1 MNRFVRTKLINQFFN
16 KTHFT
21 MSKNIGKIAQ
31 IIGPVV
37 DVKFDSSTDS
47 FPNIYDALEITKENG
62 NKVILECQ
70 QHVGE
75 DTVRAISMDSTD
87 GLSRGNEVLATGS
100 PILMPIGEEIKG
112 RLFNVVGDAIDGIG
126 SVSKEGGYPIHRE
139 APKFEDLSTSS
150 EVLFTGIKVIDL
162 VEPYSKGG
170 KIGLFGG
177 AGVGKTVLIMEL
189 INNIAKGHDGISVFA
204 GVGERTREGNDLL
217 REMIESG
224 VIKYGK
230 EFEEDMEKG
239 GWDLSKVDSKEMINS
254 QATLVFGQMNESP
267 GARARVAL
275 SGLTL
280 AEYYRDGEGDGAGRD
295 ILFFIDNIFRFTQAG
310 SEVSALLGRMP
321 SAVGYQ
327 PTLATEMGAMQERI
341 TSTKNGSITSVQAVY
356 VPADDLTDPAPA
368 TTFAHLDATTV
379 LSRKIAELGIYPA
392 VDPLDSTSRILN
404 PEVLGDEHYSCAQNV
419 KEILQRYKELQ
430 DIIAILGLDE
440 LSEEDK
446 LAVHRARRVQRFL
459 SQPFHVAEQFTGLE
473 GVYVSIE
480 DTIKG
485 FNMILNG
492 ELDHLPE
499 AAFNLVGSIED
510 AIEKGNKLLAEAKA

>member
-1 MNRFVRTKLINQFFN
+1 MA
-16 KTHFT
+16 
-21 MSKNIGKIAQ
+21 NIGKITQ

-37 DVKFDSSTDS
+37 DVS
-47 FPNIYDALEITKENG
+47 FEDEGSALPNILDALEIDRPNSTPL
-62 NKVILECQ
+62 VLECQ
-70 QHVGE
+70 QHIGE
-75 DTVRAISMDSTD
+75 DTVRAIAMESTD
-87 GLSRGNEVLATGS
+87 GLMRGMPVRATGS
-100 PILMPIGEEIKG
+100 PIQMPASDEIKG

-126 SVSKEGGYPIHRE
+126 VVSKVKGVPIHRQ
-139 APKFEDLSTSS
+139 APKFEDLSTES

-162 VEPYSKGG
+162 IEPYAKGG

-189 INNIAKGHDGISVFA
+189 INNIAKSYAGLSVFA

-224 VIKYGK
+224 VIRYGE
-230 EFEEDMEKG
+230 EFKHSMEKG
-239 GWDLSKVDSKEMINS
+239 GWDLAKVDMAELAKS
-254 QATLVFGQMNESP
+254 QATLVFGQMNEPP

-275 SGLTL
+275 SGLTV
-280 AEYYRDGEGDGAGRD
+280 AEYFRDGDEKSGGRD

-327 PTLATEMGAMQERI
+327 PTLATEMGLMQERI
-341 TSTKNGSITSVQAVY
+341 TSTKRGSITSVQAVY

-392 VDPLDSTSRILN
+392 VDPLDSTSRILS
-404 PEVLGDEHYSCAQNV
+404 PLVVGEEHYNTAQRV
-419 KEILQRYKELQ
+419 KNILQRYKELQ
-430 DIIAILGLDE
+430 DIIAILGMDE

-446 LAVHRARRVQRFL
+446 LTVARARRVQRFL
-459 SQPFHVAEQFTGLE
+459 SQPFNVAEQFTGLK
-473 GVYVSIE
+473 GVIVPIE
-480 DTIKG
+480 ETIKG
-485 FNMILNG
+485 FNMIMHG
-492 ELDHLPE
+492 EVDEYPE
-499 AAFNLVGSIED
+499 AAFNLVGTIDD
-510 AIEKGNKLLAEAKA
+510 AIAKGKKLLAEAK